1 MGSPRSDQVHAWLGE
16 AGAWLGEAGDWRDG
30 AGEWRGGGELMN
42 GRRRE
47 EGEGQRERVGD
58 FEG

>member
-1 MGSPRSDQVHAWLGE
+1 MGSPRSDQVRTWLGE

-30 AGEWRGGGELMN
+30 AGEWRGGGELLN

-47 EGEGQRERVGD
+47 EGEGRRRQGRE
-58 FEG
+58 